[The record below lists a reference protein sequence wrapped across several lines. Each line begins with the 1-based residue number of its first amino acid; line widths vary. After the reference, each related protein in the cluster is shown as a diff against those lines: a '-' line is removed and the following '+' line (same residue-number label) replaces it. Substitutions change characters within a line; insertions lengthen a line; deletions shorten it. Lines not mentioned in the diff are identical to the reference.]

1 MESNEIL
8 SKSIKISPFPSTKKL
23 PTFSDASTMNGI
35 NGGRL
40 MFDPTNEMV
49 LFKRK
54 IAAKN
59 IDKNV

>member
-1 MESNEIL
+1 MESKEIL
-8 SKSIKISPFPSTKKL
+8 SKSIKISPLSPTKKL
-23 PTFSDASTMNGI
+23 PTFNDASTMNGI

-49 LFKRK
+49 LFNLK
-54 IAAKN
+54 IAAKK